1 MKVKGCCSVVCAI
14 LIGTEIPR
22 IASAQGVE
30 PACTVGI
37 NNFIIYR
44 IPQMGNAAFSATAK
58 TSYEQRLPD
67 GNYVRGYVRTHEAR
81 DAAGRTMIEVAQSCR
96 KGKNGVLQPDLHVT
110 VLDPITKTSLY
121 WPSGAGTDKVA
132 HLFHTPSVQQRV
144 DTPEELAVQNKAAQ
158 VQQPPQSEY
167 QTEDLGSRTIAG
179 LEVQGSRR
187 TRTIAAGEEGNELPL
202 VVTHESWRAQDLG
215 LIVMAIDDD
224 PRRGRTTF
232 EIEELSRSE
241 PESSTFAAP
250 AGYTVVEPTS
260 QTEQF

>member
-14 LIGTEIPR
+14 LIATAIPR
-22 IASAQGVE
+22 TAWAQEVE

-44 IPQMGNAAFSATAK
+44 IPQMSNAAFSATAK

-67 GNYVRGYVRTHEAR
+67 GNYVRGYVRTREAR

-96 KGKNGVLQPDLHVT
+96 KGKNGALQPDLHVT
-110 VLDPITKTSLY
+110 VFDPAAKTSLY

-132 HLFHTPSVQQRV
+132 HLFHTLPVQRKS
-144 DTPEELAVQNKAAQ
+144 DTPGELAVQNKAAQ

-167 QTEDLGSRTIAG
+167 QIEDLGSRTIAG
-179 LEVQGSRR
+179 LEAQGSRR
-187 TRTIAAGEEGNELPL
+187 TRTIPPGEVGNEFPL

-215 LIVMAIDDD
+215 LIVLAIDDD

-232 EIEELSRSE
+232 EIEELSRSDPE
-241 PESSTFAAP
+241 PSTFAAP
-250 AGYTVVEPTS
+250 AGYTVVESTP
-260 QTEQF
+260 QTEF